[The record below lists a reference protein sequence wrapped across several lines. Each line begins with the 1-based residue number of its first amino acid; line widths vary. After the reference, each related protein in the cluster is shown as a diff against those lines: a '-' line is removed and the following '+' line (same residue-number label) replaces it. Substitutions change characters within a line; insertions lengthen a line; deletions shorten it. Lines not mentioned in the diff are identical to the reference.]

1 MSRSRRKT
9 PIFGITT
16 AKSEAFDKANWH
28 RAFRRSENQRLQAA
42 PDRAP
47 RDIREF
53 YNPWSMHKDGKRW
66 WPDAEL
72 NDRVMRK

>member
-16 AKSEAFDKANWH
+16 AKSEAFDKVCWH
-28 RAFRRSENQRLQAA
+28 RAFRRAENQRLQAA
-42 PDRAP
+42 PDRTP

-66 WPDAEL
+66 WSGTEL
-72 NDRVMRK
+72 NDRIMRK

>member
-16 AKSEAFDKANWH
+16 AKSEAFDKACWH

-42 PDRAP
+42 PHRMS

-53 YNPWSMHKDGKRW
+53 YNPWLMHKDGKQWCSRN
-66 WPDAEL
+66 ERS
-72 NDRVMRK
+72 DRLMRK